1 MTSPALVAHAVLRTA
16 VAVAGGYAVVSL
28 AVTLG
33 ASLLARG
40 LLQPSDAVVTAA
52 MLGFVA
58 YLALLLWALA
68 CPRLLPLCGGLGG
81 AGVLLHGL
89 QRLLAP

>member
-1 MTSPALVAHAVLRTA
+1 MAALAPVAHAVLRTA
-16 VAVAGGYAVVSL
+16 LAVAGGYAVVCL

-40 LLQPSDAVVTAA
+40 LLQPADAVVTAA

-68 CPRLLPLCGGLGG
+68 SARLVPLCCGLAG